1 MAKLTVKAITKAGLA
16 DLSAELTAAAAAGDS
31 ADNASGIFLAVENT
45 DASTH
50 TVTVAAPVSS
60 VVAGNLGSLDVDP
73 LTLVVLAGDVG
84 FLAIPTGY
92 QNTDGDLAWTYDSET
107 GVNVGVF
114 SIAP

>member
-1 MAKLTVKAITKAGLA
+1 MAKLTVQAITKAGIA
-16 DLSAELTAAAAAGDS
+16 DLAGALAAAAALGDS
-31 ADNASGIFLAVENT
+31 ADNSSGIFLVVQNA
-45 DASTH
+45 DGGPH

-73 LTLVVLAGDVG
+73 LSLVVAAGDVG

-92 QNTDGDLAWTYDSET
+92 QNTDGDLAWTYDDET
-107 GVNVGVF
+107 GMTVGVF